1 MDTNGGQLMTYQNP
15 LSKNPSYIMTDDV
28 PGWEQFD
35 FDDVTRVEVIT
46 SGAGETIPKGRKVVD
61 YGTSRVTVS
70 IQDDGRTLK
79 LFYDEP

>member
-1 MDTNGGQLMTYQNP
+1 MTYNNP
-15 LSKNPSYIMTDDV
+15 GDKPGYDMVGDV

-46 SGAGETIPKGRKVVD
+46 YPGGRQEPIYGASKV
-61 YGTSRVTVS
+61 SVS

-79 LFYDEP
+79 LFLNKYDT

>member
-1 MDTNGGQLMTYQNP
+1 MTYQNP
-15 LSKNPSYIMTDDV
+15 LNENPSYIMTGDV

-46 SGAGETIPKGRKVVD
+46 SPKGRKVVN